1 MSRAGTPTDNG
12 AMEAINGWL
21 KEELFLDFKINETD
35 NIEKAINDYIHYF
48 NYERPACALNYLTP
62 IQYKVKYLLNSNQ

>member
-12 AMEAINGWL
+12 AVEAINGWL
-21 KEELFLDFKINETD
+21 KEELFLDF
-35 NIEKAINDYIHYF
+35 NIKEAEDVEKTIAKYIHYF

-62 IQYKVKYLLNSNQ
+62 IQFKEMRLKR